1 MNISAVIP
9 AYNEEKTVG
18 NVIDV
23 LKKVD
28 LIDEIIVVSDG
39 SKDNTAEIARKHG
52 AKVIELK
59 ENVGKGGAIK
69 KGLDCSN
76 GDIILVMDADLVG
89 LREEHVLNLLEPVI
103 QNEAEMTIGIF
114 KSGRLATDLAQKI
127 APYLSGQR
135 AIKKDVLKNISNIDI
150 TRYGFEVSLTKY
162 AIKNNIK
169 MKEVPLFELTH
180 IMKEEKLGFLRGFL
194 YRLKMY
200 YEILKNLKIG

>member
-1 MNISAVIP
+1 MSISAIVP

-18 NVIDV
+18 NVIDI

-28 LIDEIIVVSDG
+28 LIDEVIVVSDG
-39 SKDNTAEIARKHG
+39 SKDKTAEVARRHG

-69 KGLDCSN
+69 KGFDSSI
-76 GDIILVMDADLVG
+76 GDIILIMDADLVG
-89 LREEHVLNLLEPVI
+89 LKEAHILDLLEPVI
-103 QNEAEMTIGIF
+103 NNEVEMTVGIF

-135 AIKKDVLKNISNIDI
+135 AIKRDLLKNISNIDI

-162 AIKNNIK
+162 VLKNNIK
-169 MKEVPLFELTH
+169 MKEVPLSELTH
-180 IMKEEKLGFLRGFL
+180 IMKEEKLGFFRGFL
-194 YRLKMY
+194 YRLRMY